1 MDNKLREEISKSY
14 LYGNTGDRQT
24 SPRSLGTLEYDQ
36 TFGAAGKLRL
46 GNDNGWATC
55 IIPSVAKPGYFLAT
69 YYDILNVDAPPR
81 QYDAFVVRFDAA
93 GNIDA
98 SFGNLGT
105 GSIKA
110 HFTKDPGKISV
121 LRGLH
126 ETTTGDIFNWGHALW
141 VDNQIIQHA
150 YALTKR
156 LSDGAPDSSFGIE
169 GKVDIDT
176 FAAPDAQLFDGNAC
190 IVCSSGIFV
199 GTAEYN
205 KSPPDFHIA
214 RLTQEGALD
223 TAFQKD
229 GILTPRHPDYP
240 KKMIR
245 IWSLAP
251 SQDGGILACGTT
263 HLPDGFGLGGL
274 IMKFDTEGN
283 LDKSF
288 GTNGFSE
295 TEIAGQFYEF
305 HSVCEAPPFM
315 LVAGTS
321 LQYARRSLVGLYG
334 TNGSPEESFNGG
346 KPAVH
351 AFIDPPYL
359 DRWHQASIAAQT
371 PEKVIAVG
379 SWDLP
384 ASPRGP
390 VIGRFNM
397 DGSVDETF
405 VPNPAKFGTLID
417 ADFLPNASTGFVHP
431 RPDQIL
437 VAGESNGKP
446 TILAVKV

>member
-1 MDNKLREEISKSY
+1 MDNKRREEISKSY

-24 SPRSLGTLEYDQ
+24 SPESLGTLEYDQ

-46 GNDNGWATC
+46 GDDTGWASC
-55 IIPSVAKPGYFLAT
+55 IIPSIAKPGYFLAT
-69 YYDILNVDAPPR
+69 YFDSLNVDFPGR
-81 QYDAFVVRFDAA
+81 QFEAYVVRFDAA
-93 GNIDA
+93 GNIDT
-98 SFGNLGT
+98 SFGSLGT
-105 GSIKA
+105 GSIEA
-110 HFTKDPGKISV
+110 HFTKGPGKISV
-121 LRGLH
+121 LKGLH
-126 ETTTGDIFNWGHALW
+126 ETTAGDIFNWGSTMW
-141 VDNQIIQHA
+141 VDNQIIHQA

-156 LSDGAPDSSFGIE
+156 LSDGTPDSSFGIE

-176 FAAPDAQLFDGNAC
+176 FVAADAQLFDGNAC
-190 IVCSSGIFV
+190 IVSSSGIFV

-205 KSPPDFHIA
+205 KSPPDYHIL
-214 RLTQEGALD
+214 RLTQKGELD
-223 TAFQKD
+223 TTFQEG
-229 GILTPRHPDYP
+229 GIWTPRHPDYP
-240 KKMIR
+240 KKHIR
-245 IWSLAP
+245 ISSLAP
-251 SQDGGILACGTT
+251 SQDGGIFACGTT
-263 HLPDGFGLGGL
+263 HWPDGFGLGGL

-288 GTNGFSE
+288 GTKGFSE
-295 TEIAGQFYEF
+295 TQIEGQFYEF
-305 HSVCEAPPFM
+305 YSVYEAPPFM

-321 LQYARRSLVGLYG
+321 LKYAWRSLVGLYS

-346 KPAVH
+346 MPAVH

-359 DRWHQASIAAQT
+359 DRWYQASIAAQA

-384 ASPRGP
+384 GPPSGP
-390 VIGRFNM
+390 VVGRFNM

-417 ADFLPNASTGFVHP
+417 ADFLSNASTGFVQP

-437 VAGESNGKP
+437 VAGESGGKP